1 MTRLAAILAA
11 LLLVALLL
19 AVPGKSVA
27 DYGPRIGTVEV
38 DGRGF
43 RFNLTYVAEPLVEDG
58 DTLVGF
64 LYVFAGNPAV
74 VEEARLTGFEPI
86 RVEGAETPRLGI
98 DRTLKPPLGFGFFN
112 TTIHAPKGSA
122 GSRLTANISLTIE
135 VRYRD
140 GSAERHPINASFDLW
155 VLSREGSVPT
165 PVVLGAV
172 ASLTGTAMAPIL
184 AYLQARGRRRGF
196 KVLFTLLVLILGVMF
211 YRSATGFS
219 TAASDFSEP
228 YVLRYTWLVNGSDT
242 AAAGVLYVWSR
253 DGSIMIANVSMTHL
267 DVANLSALPS
277 PIGVPETPDFSVG
290 GVILSLRGRGSYY
303 YHNGLREALIYEGSG
318 SEAIYSSS
326 GALFRLFV
334 RSGDRVVMYVLDASL
349 GYEPPLESGYYAKLF
364 AAPLAVSVL
373 VSGLLAYRSAR
384 LGSRAR
390 PGHRG

>member
-1 MTRLAAILAA
+1 MTRPAAILSA
-11 LLLVALLL
+11 LLLMALLP
-19 AVPGKSVA
+19 ATTGNVVA
-27 DYGPRIGTVEV
+27 DCGPRIGTIEV

-58 DTLVGF
+58 DTLVGL
-64 LYVFAGNPAV
+64 LYVFTGNPAV

-122 GSRLTANISLTIE
+122 GSMLTANISLTLE

-140 GSAERHPINASFDLW
+140 GSAERHPVNASFDLW

-184 AYLQARGRRRGF
+184 AYLLARGRRRAF
-196 KVLFTLLVLILGVMF
+196 KVLLTLLILLLSVMF

-219 TAASDFSEP
+219 TAASGFSGP

-242 AAAGVLYVWSR
+242 AAGVLYVWSR
-253 DGSIMIANVSMTHL
+253 DGSIMMANVSMAQL
-267 DVANLSALPS
+267 DVANVSALPS
-277 PIGVPETPDFSVG
+277 PIGVPEAPEFSMG
-290 GVILSLRGRGSYY
+290 GVTLELRGRGSYY
-303 YHNGLREALIYEGSG
+303 YHNGLRKALIYEGPG

-326 GALFRLFV
+326 GTLFRLFV
-334 RSGDRVVMYVLDASL
+334 RSGNRVVMYVLDASL
-349 GYEPPLESGYYAKLF
+349 GYEPPLESKYYAKLF
-364 AAPLAVSVL
+364 AAPPAVSIL

-384 LGSRAR
+384 LESRAR